1 MLYILYGELTKL
13 KFITIVLIGVVVS
26 YSEYVN
32 FNVSQSD
39 EELNSNISSSE
50 LLMNLERSFLPV
62 TRPNAALDPELYVYP
77 DYYCGNFMKGDK
89 VVILVKGDEI
99 GSYRDDLVNRCK
111 TNNFEIEIRK
121 YSMNEILNIRDQIV
135 GVGENILN
143 QLGVCFWG
151 IDPENNCLEVILVDD
166 STDRI
171 NKFKSVIGDSP
182 ILKFSQ
188 GSKAILDTE

>member
-1 MLYILYGELTKL
+1 MNKIIDFIKKSNRFKHLKVLAEGSEKQIQDEPIQILPRDSLDRQAVLYILYGELTKL

-99 GSYRDDLVNRCK
+99 GSYRDDLVNR
-111 TNNFEIEIRK
+111 
-121 YSMNEILNIRDQIV
+121 S
-135 GVGENILN
+135 
-143 QLGVCFWG
+143 
-151 IDPENNCLEVILVDD
+151 LV
-166 STDRI
+166 ST
-171 NKFKSVIGDSP
+171 KHQWTS
-182 ILKFSQ
+182 
-188 GSKAILDTE
+188 